1 MVCVSKN
8 FDGLRTTGL
17 ALICAISVVASDAPL
32 HGEETPP
39 TRVTQG
45 LQVLYDF
52 SGNGSGG
59 VVRDQS
65 ESSVPLDLTLVD
77 RDAVNV
83 NDKRLQVLSPT
94 LVRSDRPAIQLMD
107 AVRKSQALSIEVWFR
122 PADLEQSGPA
132 RIVTL
137 SRNGNQRNFTLGQDG
152 AKIDVRLRTS
162 KTSKNGIPSFAS
174 RGSALKPELT
184 HVVYTRSPDGRA
196 RIFING
202 ELNAEGN
209 VPGEISNWTSDY
221 RLGLANELSKGR
233 PWRGVYRLVAVY
245 SRGLSEDEVQRNFRA
260 GPRVQ
265 PLSEAERLAVKEA
278 QRVAANA
285 ELFERRVAAVLSQ
298 NCLECHDSATSEGGL
313 DLSRRTRALAGG
325 EQGPVLIAN
334 EPEQSLLWTLVKS
347 DEMPQERPPL
357 SDAEKDVLHKW
368 IGQGAA
374 WTLDQIDPAIY
385 VHGEQSQSVFV
396 QRLTVP
402 EYIATVRVAL
412 GVDVADEARQHLP
425 RDLRADG
432 FSNTAYN
439 LGVDLDHIE
448 AYARLAEIIVGKLD
462 VGALRK
468 RHTKNRE
475 LTDENVTRFV
485 KRVGKRLLRAPV
497 TEEEIQ
503 RYCGI
508 STSVAAAGG
517 DIDEAV
523 AFVVEA
529 MLQSPRFLYRV
540 ERQRGD
546 GSRWPVS
553 QHELASRLSF
563 ILWGAGPDTALLKAA
578 DEGQLNREA
587 ARDQF
592 ERMIADP
599 RAIERSRRFIV
610 EWLNLDRL
618 DNLRPDPEAFPD
630 WDPRLAGDMRRET
643 LEYFEEI
650 AWRQQRPLG
659 DLLNAQLTFATPRL
673 ALHYNLPVEVGGP
686 HDRLQ
691 RVDLSGVEGR
701 GGLLTHGSLLTVG
714 GDEASTVTR
723 GLFVMHEL
731 LRGVVRDPPPCVDT
745 TPIPTAPGLTRRAIA
760 EQRLADQSCGGCHAR
775 FEPLSFALERFDGL
789 GSFHKQDRH
798 GNLLREDGDVLIPG
812 ADATVKYESTAELM
826 DLLATSQRVQETLTW
841 KATQFALGRSL
852 GPDDAAI
859 VAGIHQAAQEGGGTW
874 KSLMSAIIMSDLVW
888 TTRTE
893 PDERQAPNK

>member
-1 MVCVSKN
+1 MLCVSKN
-8 FDGLRTTGL
+8 SDCLWTAGL
-17 ALICAISVVASDAPL
+17 ALICAISAVASDAPL

-83 NDKRLQVLSPT
+83 NDKGLQVLSPT

-174 RGSALKPELT
+174 KGSALKPELT

-196 RIFING
+196 RIYVDG

-245 SRGLSEDEVQRNFRA
+245 SRGLNPDEVRRNFRA

-313 DLSRRTRALAGG
+313 DLSRKTRALAGG

-402 EYIATVRVAL
+402 EYIATVRSC
-412 GVDVADEARQHLP
+412 
-425 RDLRADG
+425 
-432 FSNTAYN
+432 F
-439 LGVDLDHIE
+439 
-448 AYARLAEIIVGKLD
+448 
-462 VGALRK
+462 
-468 RHTKNRE
+468 
-475 LTDENVTRFV
+475 
-485 KRVGKRLLRAPV
+485 
-497 TEEEIQ
+497 
-503 RYCGI
+503 
-508 STSVAAAGG
+508 GG
-517 DIDEAV
+517 
-523 AFVVEA
+523 
-529 MLQSPRFLYRV
+529 
-540 ERQRGD
+540 
-546 GSRWPVS
+546 
-553 QHELASRLSF
+553 
-563 ILWGAGPDTALLKAA
+563 
-578 DEGQLNREA
+578 
-587 ARDQF
+587 
-592 ERMIADP
+592 
-599 RAIERSRRFIV
+599 RR
-610 EWLNLDRL
+610 
-618 DNLRPDPEAFPD
+618 
-630 WDPRLAGDMRRET
+630 RR
-643 LEYFEEI
+643 
-650 AWRQQRPLG
+650 
-659 DLLNAQLTFATPRL
+659 
-673 ALHYNLPVEVGGP
+673 
-686 HDRLQ
+686 
-691 RVDLSGVEGR
+691 
-701 GGLLTHGSLLTVG
+701 
-714 GDEASTVTR
+714 
-723 GLFVMHEL
+723 
-731 LRGVVRDPPPCVDT
+731 
-745 TPIPTAPGLTRRAIA
+745 
-760 EQRLADQSCGGCHAR
+760 
-775 FEPLSFALERFDGL
+775 
-789 GSFHKQDRH
+789 
-798 GNLLREDGDVLIPG
+798 
-812 ADATVKYESTAELM
+812 
-826 DLLATSQRVQETLTW
+826 
-841 KATQFALGRSL
+841 
-852 GPDDAAI
+852 
-859 VAGIHQAAQEGGGTW
+859 
-874 KSLMSAIIMSDLVW
+874 
-888 TTRTE
+888 
-893 PDERQAPNK
+893 